1 MEALAANY
9 KSHLD
14 QLKSA
19 LQDSELLANY
29 LETEDEAIYKEL
41 TEAFEPH
48 IAELYNLVA
57 DKNPLNI
64 IALEKELLDPGFE
77 GLFLPKILAYSVMR
91 GEIDNQIRYIR
102 PQNHFKEILTA
113 ISESANF
120 DLIKQ
125 RIGQT
130 TQLGFAA
137 SSDIWI
143 SNFLEKLSNK
153 KVKSFLSAQHLEK
166 YRDLTQ
172 KKALY
177 NSYTKQLSE
186 QNFLTADFPTT
197 VPELKIYGSSLIKF
211 LKYRANRRFNNESV
225 ISHLDTLVNNKALQN
240 DADFLPIMMIIGM
253 FFDINDNT
261 KKTISTI
268 FDDLRTN
275 LSEFETKYFQTLL
288 NLYDGELEITSDVD
302 KRMSQIISRS
312 IKDGISNYYNLIDV
326 VHTKGYVHEDTIKA
340 VKEFYD
346 QHKGTSLENECLR
359 DCVFGYCN
367 SFLSNLDTDSYA
379 EYFEINKVFIQY
391 IQTFYNQRFNQKIK
405 DLSLTYI
412 NKLIAEYTD
421 KRGKDYQDIKKFVTH
436 TFLDLNFKSEKELVE
451 LFKSKR
457 K

>member
-91 GEIDNQIRYIR
+91 GEIDDQIRYIR